1 MMKLPA
7 KISRI
12 TTQQKSKQR
21 YNIYFVEGDGDKYA
35 FSVDEAILVE
45 FGLRKGLEL
54 DEATIDLL
62 IRKDTIQKSYL
73 LAINYLSFRM
83 RTRQEIYDYLVKK
96 EVEPEHIMIII
107 DRLTKEGLIN
117 DKQFAEAFTLT
128 RINTTSKG
136 PLLVKRELIEKGVA
150 PSIAEEAVTLYN
162 YDTQFEKA
170 MKWVNKKIGSSK
182 KESFNKKIEQ
192 LRTTLVQKGF
202 TSDVIGEV
210 LLSVVDEKDNT
221 AEWESLVYQG
231 EKLVRKHSPKKSG
244 YELKMKVKEGL
255 YRKGF
260 HIDLINKFI
269 DEEIEAE
276 F

>member
-1 MMKLPA
+1 MPA
-7 KISRI
+7 IISRI
-12 TTQQKSKQR
+12 TTQKRSKQR
-21 YNIYFVEGDGDKYA
+21 YNIYLVEGNSDKYA

-83 RTRQEIYDYLVKK
+83 RTRQEMYEYLVKK
-96 EVEPEHIMIII
+96 EVEPEHITIII
-107 DRLTKEGLIN
+107 DRLTKEGLLN

-128 RINTTSKG
+128 RMNTTSKG
-136 PLLVKRELIEKGVA
+136 PQLVKRELIEKGVA
-150 PSIAEEAVTLYN
+150 PTIAEDAISLYT

-170 MKWVNKKIGSSK
+170 MKWVNKKLSSSK

-192 LRTTLVQKGF
+192 LRITLMQKGF
-202 TSDVIGEV
+202 TSDVISEV
-210 LLSVVDEKDNT
+210 LLSVVDEKDT
-221 AEWESLVYQG
+221 SAEWESLVYQG
-231 EKLVRKHSPKKSG
+231 EKLVRKHSTKKSG

-260 HIDLINKFI
+260 QIDLINKFI
-269 DEEIEAE
+269 DEEMVQES
-276 F
+276 